1 MNGDVMGGGVVV
13 AIAAALWL
21 AYLIPVWSRRRE
33 YIATER
39 NAVRLQQTLRIL
51 AETSEMP
58 EEVRLEASARAV
70 AEQQRI
76 LKRAEQRSMAEA
88 RAAAA
93 ARARREQAIA
103 EDERLAAEEAER
115 AALQAI
121 AVERAARAAAAQRAS
136 VLAATTGAPRLSA
149 QRRRRLRRARA
160 LSSVVLVLAVIGVFA
175 GVPALIAS
183 GGWLLL
189 GTSAVV
195 GIAAIGML
203 ARLANP
209 RSVETVAH
217 TQRLAPAAPALYD
230 DAQHEARVEPR
241 AARQTWTPQPLP
253 KPLHLSRGTIA
264 ASAMASIDAASE
276 LRRAAAR
283 AEIDRRAAEL
293 VPDGMPSAP
302 AAFVPVP
309 VAPVA
314 TLRPAAVL
322 SSDSRVAPDSRLA
335 PVASAPDRYAAMGLV
350 DGVGDGAID
359 LDAVL
364 RRRRAAS

>member
-58 EEVRLEASARAV
+58 EAVRLEASARAV

-136 VLAATTGAPRLSA
+136 VLAAATAPSTGVRTLSP

-160 LSSVVLVLAVIGVFA
+160 LSSFVLVLGVV
-175 GVPALIAS
+175 GVVTGTAALITS
-183 GGWLLL
+183 GAWLLL
-189 GTSAVV
+189 AGSAMV
-195 GIAAIGML
+195 GVASLGML
-203 ARLANP
+203 VRLASP
-209 RSVETVAH
+209 RAVESGTQ
-217 TQRLAPAAPALYD
+217 TQRIAPAAPALYD
-230 DAQHEARVEPR
+230 DAQHEVRVETP
-241 AARQTWTPQPLP
+241 AERQTWTPRPLP

-264 ASAMASIDAASE
+264 ASAMASIDAATE

-293 VPDGMPSAP
+293 VPDA
-302 AAFVPVP
+302 VP
-309 VAPVA
+309 VAPVPVVPLRPA
-314 TLRPAAVL
+314 GISTLRPVAAQGSHERATAVEA
-322 SSDSRVAPDSRLA
+322 VPN
-335 PVASAPDRYAAMGLV
+335 RYAAMGVV
-350 DGVGDGAID
+350 DGLDDGTID

>member
-76 LKRAEQRSMAEA
+76 LKRAEQRTMAEA

-93 ARARREQAIA
+93 ARARREHAVA
-103 EDERLAAEEAER
+103 EAERLAAEEAER
-115 AALQAI
+115 TALQAI

-136 VLAATTGAPRLSA
+136 VLAAATVGPALSP

-160 LSSVVLVLAVIGVFA
+160 LSSVVLTVALVGVFGGLAAVIV
-175 GVPALIAS
+175 S
-183 GGWLLL
+183 GAWLLL
-189 GTSAVV
+189 AASTVV
-195 GIAAIGML
+195 GAAAIGML
-203 ARLANP
+203 GRLARP
-209 RSVETVAH
+209 QQAETVGRA
-217 TQRLAPAAPALYD
+217 QRIAPAAPALYD
-230 DAQHEARVEPR
+230 DAQHEVRVEAR
-241 AARQTWTPQPLP
+241 APRQTWTPQPLP

-264 ASAMASIDAASE
+264 ASAMASIDAATE

-283 AEIDRRAAEL
+283 AEIDRKAAEFA
-293 VPDGMPSAP
+293 PDGSPSVTLAPLAPIAPVAPLRP
-302 AAFVPVP
+302 AAAVAPQVP

-314 TLRPAAVL
+314 T
-322 SSDSRVAPDSRLA
+322 
-335 PVASAPDRYAAMGLV
+335 ASNRYAAMGVV
-350 DGVGDGAID
+350 DGLSDGAID